1 MENQPR
7 EAKKKTK
14 GRGSQPSRGASSG
27 ASAQPQPPFGYTSQP
42 PFGYTSQT
50 PVFFNNLHTPPFT
63 TPNLQANFS
72 YFQNLLSMDA
82 PPQSPAFDPYA
93 FRAPQVPSTRGNF
106 ERPLPIYDDED
117 DEVVPETQNLDDE
130 DENEDDEYN
139 VDEDAGNEEDDTRD
153 KKGKTV
159 SEKWTKV
166 QEEVLAKAWVHCSTN
181 KKKGNQQ
188 NRHSFWRKIL
198 DHFNATVGGS
208 NWTVHQVRSKW
219 NPMMTK
225 INFFN
230 GLYQQAD
237 RTRGS
242 GCKDLDLMK
251 VAFKEFKARFPNGF
265 QRVEAWEVVRK
276 HDKWAQVPLLG
287 EEGEG
292 SAHKRKPVD
301 VDPSIPDMNEDPSPQ
316 RTQRRDKRQATS
328 SEGSSVKLAA
338 QFKEYTAM
346 KEAKQAMEL
355 EAIELRKKRESE
367 TRELISEQRE
377 TMKNYNYDRDMKHS
391 SSRTTMLRQICCR
404 SSSPESAKSLTS
416 TGGHSISKIFIF

>member
-1 MENQPR
+1 
-7 EAKKKTK
+7 
-14 GRGSQPSRGASSG
+14 
-27 ASAQPQPPFGYTSQP
+27 
-42 PFGYTSQT
+42 
-50 PVFFNNLHTPPFT
+50 
-63 TPNLQANFS
+63 
-72 YFQNLLSMDA
+72 MDA

-93 FRAPQVPSTRGNF
+93 FRAPQVPSRGNV
-106 ERPLPIYDDED
+106 ERPLPIFDDED
-117 DEVVPETQNLDDE
+117 DEVVPETQNLGDE

-139 VDEDAGNEEDDTRD
+139 VDEDAGNGEDDARD

-166 QEEVLAKAWVHCSTN
+166 QEEALAKAWVHCSTN

-188 NRHSFWRKIL
+188 NRDSFWRKIL
-198 DHFNATVGGS
+198 EHFNATVGGS
-208 NWTVHQVRSKW
+208 NRTVHQVRSKW
-219 NPMMTK
+219 NPMKAK

-242 GCKDLDLMK
+242 GCKDLDVMK
-251 VAFKEFKARFPNGF
+251 VALTEFKERFPNGF
-265 QRVEAWEVVRK
+265 QHVEAWEVVRK

-301 VDPSIPDMNEDPSPQ
+301 VDPSIPDMNEDPSPL
-316 RTQRRDKRQATS
+316 RPQRRDKRQATS
-328 SEGSSVKLAA
+328 SEGSSAELVA

-367 TRELISEQRE
+367 ARELISEQCE
-377 TMKNYNYDRDMKHS
+377 TMKNYNYDRDMKTFLKPHDDAPPN
-391 SSRTTMLRQICCR
+391 ML
-404 SSSPESAKSLTS
+404 P
-416 TGGHSISKIFIF
+416 FILARKREIANKYGWPCDF